1 MIRQS
6 SCDGTRVFEA
16 ARRVSLAAKAGAV
29 AVLSLGLFASSLY
42 TNEAR
47 AIDVAPL
54 IENATLV
61 FSDTMVTTNL
71 NAQLCAHNYSK
82 EKVTVVFAFGVDG
95 TTTLPQLTESIDPN
109 SHICADFV
117 SPVDLDGVT
126 VRGAIVLQSP
136 AVCSQATEYPGQ
148 CRVVGSLDFYPNN
161 LSSSSPPIRH
171 FEPVLVPALHNP
183 QFLPTLPR

>member
-6 SCDGTRVFEA
+6 SCDGTRVLEGT
-16 ARRVSLAAKAGAV
+16 RRVSLAAKAGAV
-29 AVLSLGLFASSLY
+29 AVLSLGLFASSPY

-61 FSDTMVTTNL
+61 FSDTIVTTNL

-82 EKVTVVFAFGVDG
+82 EKVTVVFAFGVEG
-95 TTTLPQLTESIDPN
+95 TTLPQLTESIDPN
-109 SHICADFV
+109 SYICADFA
-117 SPVDLDGVT
+117 SPAEIDGLT